1 MLIVE
6 SLLPLLELLLSL
18 ADLSFLLRRLFFDTL
33 RSRELREEPVSP
45 SLLLVLGCRLRF
57 EPRLPREGSL
67 LASLLLFFLFFSR
80 SPSACFLLSFFLLF
94 LFRLSEG
101 LCLHK
106 ETKSIVSLL
115 PKSTKDC

>member
-6 SLLPLLELLLSL
+6 LLLLLLELLLSL
-18 ADLSFLLRRLFFDTL
+18 ADLSLLPRRLFFDTL
-33 RSRELREEPVSP
+33 RSRELREEPLSR

-67 LASLLLFFLFFSR
+67 PAGLVSLLLFFLFFSR

-101 LCLHK
+101 LCLDK
-106 ETKSIVSLL
+106 VQYKLDL
-115 PKSTKDC
+115 CYLN